1 MINLSYEVTMP
12 DPVTLATD
20 TPADSFPWGA
30 IRWLHNSVINE
41 SAEQT
46 FGEVFINPGGQ
57 NPPHY
62 HPNCE
67 EILYVL
73 SGTCTHTYGDES
85 YELGPGDSIIVPEGV
100 VHHAINKGWEP
111 IRAIISFSS
120 ADRQTVFL
128 ED

>member
-1 MINLSYEVTMP
+1 MP
-12 DPVTLATD
+12 GPVTLKHD
-20 TPADSFPWGA
+20 PQADAFPWGA
-30 IRWLHNSVINE
+30 IQWLHNGKTTDG
-41 SAEQT
+41 AEQT
-46 FGEVFINPGGQ
+46 FGLVYINPGEQ

-73 SGTCTHTYGDES
+73 SGQCTHTYGDDE
-85 YELGPGDSIIVPEGV
+85 YGLGPGDSILVPQGV
-100 VHHAINKGWEP
+100 IHHAINKGWEP

-120 ADRQTVFL
+120 GDRQTVFL